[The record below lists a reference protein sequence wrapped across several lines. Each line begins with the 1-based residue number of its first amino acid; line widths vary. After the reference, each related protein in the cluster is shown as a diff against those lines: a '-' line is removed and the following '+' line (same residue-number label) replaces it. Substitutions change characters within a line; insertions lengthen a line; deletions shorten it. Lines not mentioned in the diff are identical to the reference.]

1 MGYIMLIVTPLA
13 WIVIL
18 SIMSQIDNVQMRKAH
33 DKQKI
38 QSASYFNMSLK
49 EDAYVTP
56 ADVSR
61 SIILRAI
68 CCLIVDIPI
77 LMFIASTW
85 TSDPDDDT
93 FATLYTMFLFLLLI
107 EYGIC
112 LWKKFDHHDIM
123 FKKYW
128 DSVGLPFMS
137 KVFPNNEWVRIYN
150 DADINDIVA
159 VEPEVIDDGFKRY
172 TSGFLQD
179 VIYTRNG
186 YSAEGI
192 RFDYRGHQT
201 FLCNAMADSEG
212 MPLVSGLFVCIGIHT
227 KTKYPVHIL
236 VSKVKNEKEQKTFLT
251 RYDEDAHR
259 IETEDISFTNRFE
272 VYAKDKIGGYVV
284 IDSVTMEKL
293 REVFENIPRGT
304 FMVTPDS
311 IYGFTCDLHTDVTQ
325 LKRGIFSQEKL
336 KRFADTTYTYLD
348 TIVQLSEC
356 F

>member
-1 MGYIMLIVTPLA
+1 MGYIMLFATPVV

-18 SIMSQIDNVQMRKAH
+18 FIMAQFDNIHMRKAH
-33 DKQKI
+33 DKRKI
-38 QSASYFNMSLK
+38 QNASYYDMSLK
-49 EDAYVTP
+49 EDAYIAP
-56 ADVSR
+56 AEITR
-61 SIILRAI
+61 SILLRAL
-68 CCLIVDIPI
+68 CCFIVDIPI

-85 TSDPDDDT
+85 TGDTDDDT
-93 FATLYTMFLFLLLI
+93 FATLYTVFLFLLLI

-112 LWKKFDHHDIM
+112 FWKKFNHHDAK
-123 FKKYW
+123 FQEYW
-128 DSVGLPFMS
+128 SAVGEPFMS
-137 KVFPNNEWVRIYN
+137 KVFPNYEWVTIYN
-150 DADINDIVA
+150 NAAVDDIVA
-159 VEPEVIDDGFKRY
+159 VTPEVIEKGFKHYNSR
-172 TSGFLQD
+172 FLQD

-186 YSAEGI
+186 YKADGV
-192 RFDYRGHQT
+192 RFNYRGHPT
-201 FLCNAMADSEG
+201 FLCNALADTEG
-212 MPLVSGLFVCIGIHT
+212 MPLVSGLFVCIAIQT
-227 KTKYPVHIL
+227 KTKYPVHII
-236 VSKVKNEKEQKTFLT
+236 VSKVKNEREQKTFLT

-259 IETEDISFTNRFE
+259 IETEDISFTNHFE

-311 IYGFTCDLHTDVTQ
+311 IYGFTCDLHTDVTH